1 MRVGFHSNLVSHMV
15 RVGQDDVRA
24 SSAPANA
31 RKKPAGVALG
41 NAVDLEAGARLVPG
55 VPPETDILLALAI
68 FVGAALYSSVGHGG
82 ASAYIAL
89 MALFGVP
96 APVMRPTALV
106 LNLIVSGLGSVRYI
120 RAGQFRWRTL
130 WPFLL
135 GALPMAFIGGGITLP
150 AQVYRPLLGVI
161 LWLSA
166 TRLLWPVEL
175 KAVREWRDPAIPAAI
190 VAGMGIGLL
199 SGLTGTGGGIFL
211 SPLLLFMAW
220 SEPKAASGVAA
231 VFILA
236 NSAAGLA
243 GNYASL
249 QFLPASLPLFAVAA
263 LIGGVVGTTL
273 GIRLPVQLVLRSLA
287 LVLIVA
293 GAKLVG
299 VY

>member
-55 VPPETDILLALAI
+55 VLPETDILLALAI

-249 QFLPASLPLFAVAA
+249 QFLPASLLLFAFAA